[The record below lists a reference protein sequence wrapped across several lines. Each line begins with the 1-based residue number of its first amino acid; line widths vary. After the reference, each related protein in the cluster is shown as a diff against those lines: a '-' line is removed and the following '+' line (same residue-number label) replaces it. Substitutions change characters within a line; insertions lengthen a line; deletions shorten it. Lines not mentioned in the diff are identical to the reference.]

1 MNKNELIDVIV
12 AELKELC
19 EESNIDSSDVDSQ
32 TVLFGGGS
40 IIDSLALVGLIVK
53 VEEYVLEKTGK
64 EIQVIDEETIIT
76 EGKSPLENAI
86 TLAELA
92 LVKSNEA

>member
-1 MNKNELIDVIV
+1 MNKTELLDVIV

-19 EESNIDSSDVDSQ
+19 NESNIDSSDVDSQ

-40 IIDSLALVGLIVK
+40 IIDSLALVSLIVK

-76 EGKSPLENAI
+76 GGKSPLENAI

-92 LVKSNEA
+92 LVKLNEA